1 MSDYERVTF
10 KQGKP
15 KIVSKRVYERLQEL
29 ENKIEDGSLRFMPC
43 KVGQEVYVDRDT
55 WGNQYIVY
63 FDCIGNKMFYYGEI
77 ISFVITKKQSFGSA
91 FGITSLIGLL
101 YGFFYILLRLQ
112 DIAHFVGSIG
122 LFIIVAAIM
131 YLTRNANWYNEE

>member
-1 MSDYERVTF
+1 MCMVLMYT
-10 KQGKP
+10 
-15 KIVSKRVYERLQEL
+15 Y
-29 ENKIEDGSLRFMPC
+29 
-43 KVGQEVYVDRDT
+43 
-55 WGNQYIVY
+55 
-63 FDCIGNKMFYYGEI
+63 
-77 ISFVITKKQSFGSA
+77 FVITKKQSFGSA